1 MHFSMLLAASG
12 GVVDGLKQ
20 TATDVGEK
28 FGFNT
33 SLFVSQ
39 LIGFFIVAF
48 LLQRFAFKPLQQ
60 VLGERQQKIAD
71 SLAAAEKM
79 KADLA
84 RAEEDRKR
92 VIAEAGQQAQ
102 KIIEEARTAAS
113 ALSEQERQK
122 AVADAQQIVA
132 KAREA
137 GEAELVRLKAE
148 LRREFGRLV
157 VQAAARSTADVL
169 TNDQKTRIADDSVRQ
184 LAA

>member
-1 MHFSMLLAASG
+1 MLLAASG

-20 TATDVGEK
+20 TAGEVGEK

-39 LIGFFIVAF
+39 FIGFFIVAF
-48 LLQRFAFKPLQQ
+48 LLQRFAFKPLLK
-60 VLGERQQKIAD
+60 VLAERQQKIAD

-79 KADLA
+79 QADLA

-92 VIAEAGQQAQ
+92 SLSEAGVQAQ
-102 KIIEEARTAAS
+102 KIIEEARAAAS
-113 ALSEQERQK
+113 LISEQERQK
-122 AVADAQQIVA
+122 AVADAQQIMA

-137 GEAELVRLKAE
+137 GEAELTRLKSE
-148 LRREFGRLV
+148 LRQEFGRLV

-169 TNDQKTRIADDSVRQ
+169 TPDQKTRIADESVRQ